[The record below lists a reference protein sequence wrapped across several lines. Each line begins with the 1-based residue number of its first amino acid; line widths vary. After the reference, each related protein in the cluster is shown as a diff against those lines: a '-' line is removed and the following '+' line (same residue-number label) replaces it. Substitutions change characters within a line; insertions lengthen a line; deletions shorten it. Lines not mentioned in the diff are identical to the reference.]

1 MKTSKNY
8 KYVRLDIRNKSKCL
22 YIRYMGVKDVRCST
36 TITSST
42 SGYQGIGSED
52 SMGSIIAAAFQ
63 LLLLLL
69 SRAPLIADMSIL
81 TDTESLNI

>member
-36 TITSST
+36 TITGST

-52 SMGSIIAAAFQ
+52 STGSIIAAAFQ
-63 LLLLLL
+63 LLLLL